1 MSFVISG
8 ECSHSHTAFFLSN
21 HSPWDL
27 SLITFLWQK
36 DSQAL
41 KGAGCFRFQVKLVK
55 RATKSFW
62 TKTTLSEENKE
73 KTALPPTE
81 CFVI

>member
-8 ECSHSHTAFFLSN
+8 ECSHSHTALFLSN

-27 SLITFLWQK
+27 TLITSLWQK

-41 KGAGCFRFQVKLVK
+41 KGARCFGFQVQL
-55 RATKSFW
+55 A
-62 TKTTLSEENKE
+62 KTSDKVFLDKNNIT
-73 KTALPPTE
+73 
-81 CFVI
+81 